1 MTAICA
7 AANSK
12 KFHIAIKDITYTV
25 LEMEKEVKSSEVIIQ
40 TLVDNNGI

>member
-7 AANSK
+7 VTNSK
-12 KFHIAIKDITYTV
+12 KFHIAIKDISYTV
-25 LEMEKEVKSSEVIIQ
+25 FEMEKEVKSSEVIIQ